1 MSQIIDQKVAVV
13 TGSSKGIGKAIA
25 IRLAKDGYFVYVTYH
40 TDKLGG
46 EDTIMEI
53 KKIGGNASLHMLDV
67 SSEESVTQ
75 LFKTIENEFGHLDVL
90 VNNALKE
97 VSKSIEIASFDEWKY
112 AIDTKVNGSWLV
124 TKYALPLLKKGNN
137 ANIVV
142 ITTTADERPGEDI
155 LSYAVASGAL
165 NTFIKAIAIHFA
177 KYNIRVNA
185 ISPGQTRTDNWGAD
199 INNDELWKEFAET
212 NPMKRV
218 ATVEDIADAV
228 MIPINDPHRFFNGN
242 FFYVNGG
249 GHLK

>member
-1 MSQIIDQKVAVV
+1 MSKIIDQKVAVV

-25 IRLAKDGYFVYVTYH
+25 IKLAKEGYNVYVTYH
-40 TDKLGG
+40 TDKTGG
-46 EDTIMEI
+46 IDTLHQIE
-53 KKIGGNASLHMLDV
+53 KFGGKAKLHELDV
-67 SSEESVTQ
+67 SNEGNVAQ
-75 LFKTIENEFGHLDVL
+75 LMKSIEKEYGHLDVL
-90 VNNALKE
+90 VCNALKE
-97 VSKSIEIASFDEWKY
+97 VSKDIEHSTFEEWKY
-112 AIDTKVNGSWLV
+112 AFDSKVHGAWLS
-124 TKYALPLLKKGNN
+124 TKYALPLLKKGIN

-142 ITTTADERPGEDI
+142 VTTTADERPGEDI

-185 ISPGQTRTDNWGAD
+185 ISPGQTRTDNWGSD
-199 INNDELWKEFAET
+199 INNEELWKEFAKA

-242 FFYVNGG
+242 FFYINGG
-249 GHLK
+249 GHLQ